1 MKNISGDS
9 ELFTAYH
16 TYLQLEKSLSPR
28 SVEAYSDDLNKLI
41 AYFQVVG
48 KKPEDAALDD
58 LQEMIAGLHE
68 IGISPRSQAR
78 IVSGIKSFYR
88 FLCLEEYISKDPTE
102 LLESPKIGLKLPDF
116 LTITEINDIIG
127 SIDRSLPEGQRNCAI
142 LETLYSCGLRVS
154 ELIGLRFSDLYL
166 DEGFIK
172 VEGKGRKQ
180 RLVPISPVAIKEIN
194 LYLPDRNQIPVK
206 KGYEDVLFLSR
217 RGTALSRIM
226 IFHIVK
232 VQTELA
238 GIRKTVSPHTFRHSF
253 ATHLLEGGANLRAI
267 QQMLGHEK
275 IATTEIY
282 THLDRDFLRS
292 EILEHHPR
300 NTVIAGLTR
309 NPPEILCHC
318 GLDPQSPEI
327 N

>member
-1 MKNISGDS
+1 MKKISGDS
-9 ELFTAYH
+9 ELFTAYR

-28 SVEAYSDDLNKLI
+28 SVDAYSDDLNKLTS
-41 AYFQVVG
+41 YFRAVE
-48 KKPEDAALDD
+48 KRPEDATLED
-58 LQEMIAGLHE
+58 LQEMIAGLYE

-88 FLCLEEYISKDPTE
+88 FLCIEDYICKDPTE
-102 LLESPKIGLKLPDF
+102 LLESPKIGLKLPEF
-116 LTITEINDIIG
+116 LTITEINKILD
-127 SIDRSLPEGQRNCAI
+127 SIDRSLPEGQRNRAI

-180 RLVPISPVAIKEIN
+180 RLVPISPVAIKEIKF
-194 LYLPDRNQIPVK
+194 YLPDRNQITIK

-226 IFHIVK
+226 IFHIIK

-300 NTVIAGLTR
+300 NRGK
-309 NPPEILCHC
+309 N
-318 GLDPQSPEI
+318 
-327 N
+327 

>member
-1 MKNISGDS
+1 MEINKNIQDK
-9 ELFTAYH
+9 AKDYH
-16 TYLQLEKSLSPR
+16 AFLKLEKSLSIN
-28 SVEAYSDDLNKLI
+28 SVEAYMDDLNKLSNYLLDI
-41 AYFQVVG
+41 G
-48 KKPEDAALDD
+48 KTPEEAGLED
-58 LQEMIAGLHE
+58 LQAMIAGLRE

-88 FLCLEEYISKDPTE
+88 FLLLEKHIQKDPTE
-102 LLESPKIGLKLPDF
+102 LLEAPKIGLKLPEF
-116 LTITEINDIIG
+116 LTLQEINDIIG
-127 SIDRSLPEGQRNCAI
+127 SVDLSTPEGQRNRAI

-154 ELIGLRFSDLYL
+154 ELVNLRFPDLYP

-172 VEGKGRKQ
+172 VEGKGSKQ
-180 RLVPISPVAIKEIN
+180 RLVPISPAAIKEIN
-194 LYLPDRNQIPVK
+194 LYLLDRCHIDVK
-206 KGYEDVLFLSR
+206 KGHEDILFLNR
-217 RGTALSRIM
+217 RGTALSRVMVFLI
-226 IFHIVK
+226 IK
-232 VQTELA
+232 QQTELA

-300 NTVIAGLTR
+300 NISK
-309 NPPEILCHC
+309 P
-318 GLDPQSPEI
+318 
-327 N
+327 